1 MGESPRFKEESM
13 AKKRGQNEGSIY
25 KRKNGLWVG
34 QITIGAKREYM
45 YFKTQREVREWLKLK
60 QSQIDAGV
68 DLAKA
73 DTTIAEY
80 LKEWLST
87 KAMEIR
93 PKTHDQYLGVVA
105 RHINPIIGQVKLKDL
120 RPDQIQVLYNR
131 KLREGASPRTVKI
144 IHSVLHCA
152 FNHAVKMGLIG
163 RNPADAVTKPRLRRK
178 EMRVL
183 DDNQARAFLIHAS
196 KSRNSALYHLAVTT
210 GLRQAELF
218 GLKWSDLDWE
228 TMRLQVQ
235 RQIQRVR
242 GGGLIFTEPK
252 TAKGRR
258 VVVLGQSTKAVLQE
272 HFKRQQ
278 LERQFAGDKW
288 VETDLIFTSTI
299 GTPIDHRNLFREF
312 KDLLKEAGLPNI
324 RFHDLRHTAATLML
338 QQNIHPKVVQERLGH
353 SDISLTLNTYSHV
366 LPGMQ
371 EEAAEKM
378 DTLLTPIEIS
388 TELGEVKERAGN
400 LKNE

>member
-1 MGESPRFKEESM
+1 M

-25 KRKNGLWVG
+25 KRKDGLWVG
-34 QITIGAKREYM
+34 QITIGAKREYK
-45 YFKTQREVREWLKLK
+45 YCKTQREVRVWLKMK

-68 DLAKA
+68 DLGKA
-73 DTTIAEY
+73 DTTLSEY

-93 PKTHDQYLGVVA
+93 PKTHDQYTGIVNH
-105 RHINPIIGQVKLKDL
+105 HINPPIGRFKLKDL
-120 RPDQIQVLYNR
+120 RPDQIQVFYNK
-131 KLREGASPRTVKI
+131 KLREGASARTVKM

-152 FNHAVKMGLIG
+152 LNHAVKMGIIG
-163 RNPADAVTKPRLRRK
+163 RNPSDAVTKPRLRRK

-183 DDNQARAFLIHAS
+183 DDNQARTFLIHAS
-196 KSRNSALYHLAVTT
+196 KSRNAAFYYLAVTT

-228 TMRLQVQ
+228 SMRLQVQ

-242 GGGLIFTEPK
+242 GGGLVFTEPK
-252 TAKGRR
+252 TARGRR
-258 VVVLGQSTKAVLQE
+258 VVVLGKSTKNVLQE
-272 HFKRQQ
+272 QFKHQQ

-288 VETDLIFTSTI
+288 IENDLIFTSTI

-312 KDLLKEAGLPNI
+312 KELLQVAGLPNI

-378 DTLLTPIEIS
+378 DTLLTPIDVS
-388 TELGEVKERAGN
+388 SELSKVQSKKETG
-400 LKNE
+400 

>member
-1 MGESPRFKEESM
+1 M
-13 AKKRGQNEGSIY
+13 AKKRGHNEGSIY
-25 KRKNGLWVG
+25 KRKDGYWVG
-34 QITIGAKREYM
+34 QIAIGNKHEYK
-45 YFKTQREVREWLKLK
+45 YFKTQKEAREWLKMK
-60 QSQIDAGV
+60 HSQLDAGV

-73 DTTIAEY
+73 DTTITEY

-87 KAMEIR
+87 KSMEIR
-93 PKTHDQYLGVVA
+93 PKTYDQYKGIIN
-105 RHINPIIGQVKLKDL
+105 RHINPNIGRIKLKDL
-120 RPDQIQVLYNR
+120 RPDQIQVLYNK
-131 KLREGASPRTVKI
+131 KLRDGTSSRTVKM

-152 FNHAVKMGLIG
+152 LNHAVKMGLIG
-163 RNPADAVTKPRLRRK
+163 RNPTDAVTKPRLRRK
-178 EMRVL
+178 EMKVL
-183 DDNQARAFLIHAS
+183 DDNQARTFLMSAS
-196 KSRNSALYHLAVTT
+196 KSRNAAFYHLAVAT

-218 GLKWSDLDWE
+218 GLKWSDLDWDS
-228 TMRLQVQ
+228 MRLQIQ

-242 GGGLIFTEPK
+242 GHGLVFTEPK
-252 TAKGRR
+252 TANGRR
-258 VVVLGQSTKAVLQE
+258 VVVLGKSTKAVLQD

-278 LERQFAGDKW
+278 IERQFAGNRW

-312 KDLLKEAGLPNI
+312 KELLKEAGLPDI

-378 DTLLTPIEIS
+378 DTLLTPIDIS
-388 TELGEVKERAGN
+388 RELIKVSDTTQAD
-400 LKNE
+400 